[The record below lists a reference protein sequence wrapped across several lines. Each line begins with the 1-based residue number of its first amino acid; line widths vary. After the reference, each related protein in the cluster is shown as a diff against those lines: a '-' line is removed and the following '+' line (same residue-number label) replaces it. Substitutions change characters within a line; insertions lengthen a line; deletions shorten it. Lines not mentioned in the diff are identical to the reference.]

1 MAFGDVT
8 VVAVL
13 RFSVDVV
20 PDEVVEVFE
29 KEKHSG
35 AAKNRDSNMYQ
46 SLLIGQLLSSVRVF
60 LTFFVRSLVIRRFK
74 FPALQGT

>member
-1 MAFGDVT
+1 MKIRMTSTCSWPSGMSRSF
-8 VVAVL
+8 VAVL

-35 AAKNRDSNMYQ
+35 AKLCVYRWDIVGVKVVSAVYHTTLRK
-46 SLLIGQLLSSVRVF
+46 
-60 LTFFVRSLVIRRFK
+60 
-74 FPALQGT
+74 